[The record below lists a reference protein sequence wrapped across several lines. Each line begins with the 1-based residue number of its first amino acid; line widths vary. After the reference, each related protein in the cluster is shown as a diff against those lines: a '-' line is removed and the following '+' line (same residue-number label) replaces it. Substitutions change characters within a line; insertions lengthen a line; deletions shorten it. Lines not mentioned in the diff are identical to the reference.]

1 MPKPVEDIMPVMPV
15 SGVAPRAELPFRF
28 AEMSELCGVIQKRLN
43 YAPLTQ
49 NNEQRMKN
57 ITRLK
62 QVFKFLTVDGLT
74 EYLNSFVDGD
84 ITDAMKKF
92 MKE

>member
-1 MPKPVEDIMPVMPV
+1 
-15 SGVAPRAELPFRF
+15 
-28 AEMSELCGVIQKRLN
+28 MSELCGVIQKRLN